1 MITRSLVLR
10 RPRLVLPG
18 GDRRSPV
25 EGLRHKGVFH
35 GYTPRQAP
43 GFLLCSLRELPPSR
57 RLCGQVGGKQVARAT
72 RSNNYWSA
80 STYAPNTNNAWN
92 VNFNDGNV
100 NANNKP
106 NNNLSVRAVRGGS

>member
-72 RSNNYWSA
+72 RPNNYWSA
-80 STYAPNTNNAWN
+80 STYAPDADGAWYIY
-92 VNFNDGNV
+92 FYDGGLY
-100 NANNKP
+100 AFNKP
-106 NNNLSVRAVRGGS
+106 LHLSVRAVRGGS